1 MRAKQIELP
10 VSLRMEVGK
19 GAAKRLRKS
28 GRIPAVIYGR
38 GMESQPLSVDTATF
52 AHAIAGGVWFS
63 TVIKLH
69 IEGAKKADAAPTSGG
84 SAAATPEGRGSGAQ
98 SALVMITEV
107 QRDLARGRI
116 LSVDFHRI
124 SLRETVRAHV
134 PILPIGQSPGV
145 RLGGILEQILHE
157 VEVECLPTNL
167 PDHLEVDVAQLGIG
181 DVVRAKDLTP
191 PPGVRL
197 LAPDDET
204 ILLVAPPVRIEE
216 APAAAPAEA
225 AVIAETQ
232 EPEVI
237 RQRAPEE

>member
-10 VSLRMEVGK
+10 VSPRMELGK

-38 GMESQPLSVDTATF
+38 GMESQPLSVDVTTF
-52 AHAIAGGVWFS
+52 ARAITEGVWFS
-63 TVIKLH
+63 TVIKLQ
-69 IEGAKKADAAPTSGG
+69 IEGAKKPDAAPT
-84 SAAATPEGRGSGAQ
+84 
-98 SALVMITEV
+98 VMITEV

-134 PILPIGQSPGV
+134 PILPVGQSSGV

-167 PDHLEVDVAQLGIG
+167 PDHLEVGVAHLEIG
-181 DVVRAKDLTP
+181 HVIRVRDLTA

-197 LAPDDET
+197 LAPEDET
-204 ILLVAPPVRIEE
+204 VLLVAPPVRIEE
-216 APAAAPAEA
+216 APAPAPAEG
-225 AVIAETQ
+225 AVIAETE

-237 RQRAPEE
+237 RQREAEE